1 MHIYIYISLFFFKRK
16 KNPVGQIYFCILV
29 AFFFQPPE
37 CYIAE
42 TSTDWL
48 NLPFNSLEECLLN
61 RGEEEKE
68 IDR

>member
-1 MHIYIYISLFFFKRK
+1 MGR
-16 KNPVGQIYFCILV
+16 IYFCILV

-42 TSTDWL
+42 TSTDWY
-48 NLPFNSLEECLLN
+48 LPFNSLEECLLN